1 MERLP
6 NTWINKKEIDSV
18 RYKCGYCGADTAP
31 AYGWQSDQITDQITD
46 LVAYIPICTNCNQPS
61 YIKWYGTTRVSATP
75 APLMGESVGG
85 LPEDV
90 GTLYDEARK
99 CTGVGAY
106 TSAVL
111 TCRKILMHVAV
122 EKGAKKKLTF
132 EACVDYLDENHYI
145 PPDGKGWVD
154 HIRTKSNEA
163 NHEIV
168 LMDLEYACDLIT
180 LTEMLLRFM
189 YELPGRLP
197 KKADDKGEKKSAG
210 EERPEIPTE

>member
-6 NTWINKKEIDSV
+6 DTWDRTRQIHAV
-18 RYKCGYCGADTAP
+18 RYDCGYCGTNTTP
-31 AYGWQSDQITDQITD
+31 AYGWQSDNPSGVTAS
-46 LVAYIPICTNCNQPS
+46 VPICTNCNRPTF
-61 YIKWYGTTRVSATP
+61 IVRHGGEILEATP
-75 APLMGESVGG
+75 APLMGESVRG
-85 LPEDV
+85 LPDDV

-111 TCRKILMHVAV
+111 ACRKILMHVAV

-132 EACVDYLDENHYI
+132 EAYVDYLDDNNYI

-163 NHEIV
+163 NHKIV
-168 LMDLEYACDLIT
+168 LMDLEEASVLVAF
-180 LTEMLLRFM
+180 TEMLLRFI
-189 YELPGRLP
+189 YEFPERLP
-197 KKADDKGEKKSAG
+197 KKDDDKGEKKSAG
-210 EERPEIPTE
+210 